1 MKKVLLIGDSIRM
14 GYDNYVKES
23 MKDFADVF
31 FTKENNTFTHN
42 ILRNFH
48 GWTDAL
54 GLYEADVIHWNVGHW
69 DTVRIYGD
77 EPLTKHDVYA
87 DNLVRISR
95 RIKLLFPDAKQIF
108 ATSTPVIEEGFIEEF
123 ECRKNSDVILYNKLA
138 KEALTPEGVII
149 NDLHAVVYGK
159 PDSLHSDQTH
169 YYTAE
174 ATRLLGDKV
183 NEVIC
188 GALGVDT
195 SLLTPP
201 KLDDYKLIV
210 AKSDR
215 EMFEKC
221 GNIWKLKR

>member
-1 MKKVLLIGDSIRM
+1 MKKILLIGDSIRM

-23 MKDFADVF
+23 MKSFAEVY

-77 EPLTKHDVYA
+77 GPLTRPDVYA

-138 KEALTPEGVII
+138 KEALAPEGVII

-169 YYTAE
+169 YYTKE
-174 ATRLLGDKV
+174 GTR
-183 NEVIC
+183 VITNQVVDC
-188 GALGVDT
+188 IEKALNIKAK
-195 SLLTPP
+195 P
-201 KLDDYKLIV
+201 LDYEQL
-210 AKSDR
+210 
-215 EMFEKC
+215 FEKKNDVI
-221 GNIWKLKR
+221 GM